1 MSSIRDAVESF
12 AKDIDSDALVLD
24 VGCGLRPYEKY
35 FAQGVYTGIDVP
47 QSGRMDDGK
56 KPDYEFDGVNIPFA
70 DCHFDSV
77 LCTEVLEHAVDPDAL
92 LKEICRVL
100 KPEGTLFLTVP
111 FMWGL
116 HELPYDFRRFT
127 SEGIRVAVEKAGLK
141 LLKFEKLNSGISA
154 IHMLISSE
162 TNNYL
167 NNVVD
172 VATKNSFRFKLSY
185 YIQAKLL
192 RLLFWIWRKNFRFE
206 RIYIDNLVV
215 AQK

>member
-12 AKDIDSDALVLD
+12 SSSIAKDALVLD

-35 FAQGVYTGIDVP
+35 FAEGVYIGIDVP
-47 QSGRMDDGK
+47 QSGRLEDGK
-56 KPDYEFDGVNIPFA
+56 KPDYEFDGINIPFA
-70 DCHFDSV
+70 DAHFDSV

-92 LKEICRVL
+92 LREIYRVL

-116 HELPYDFRRFT
+116 HELPYDFRRYT
-127 SEGIRVAVEKAGLK
+127 TEGIRAAIEKAGLNIIR
-141 LLKFEKLNSGISA
+141 LEKLNAGISA

-162 TNNYL
+162 MNNYL
-167 NNVVD
+167 SNVVD
-172 VATKNSFRFKLSY
+172 DDTRNSFKLKINY

-192 RLLFWIWRKNFRFE
+192 RLLFWIWRRNFQFQ

-215 AQK
+215 ARK